1 MNIFYLHKD
10 PVESA
15 KLHCDKHVCKMI
27 IEYAQMLSTAHRM
40 LDGKEYISQ
49 TLGGSRIK
57 RWKHPNSNMEGVLYK
72 ASHINH
78 PSAIWV
84 RENAIQYQFM
94 YDMFVALCDEYTY
107 RYGRI
112 HMTDEKLRDLLNEIP
127 RNMELGTWRQ
137 PPQAMP
143 DDVKTESSLEAYH
156 KYYAVY
162 KKDFA
167 VWTDRPVPEFMS
179 ELQYA

>member
-49 TLGGSRIK
+49 TLGGRRIK

-84 RENAIQYQFM
+84 RESIENYFQM
-94 YDMFVALCDEYTY
+94 YKLYMAVLAEFTNCDCMKGVVATL
-107 RYGRI
+107 
-112 HMTDEKLRDLLNEIP
+112 
-127 RNMELGTWRQ
+127 
-137 PPQAMP
+137 
-143 DDVKTESSLEAYH
+143 
-156 KYYAVY
+156 
-162 KKDFA
+162 
-167 VWTDRPVPEFMS
+167 
-179 ELQYA
+179 

>member
-1 MNIFYLHKD
+1 MQYSWTKERMHHGYKWKLNRDLDQQDINLKSLTMRKESSGILTRDMNIFYLHKD

-49 TLGGSRIK
+49 TLGGRRFK

-72 ASHINH
+72 RHINH
-78 PSAIWV
+78 PSAKWV

-94 YDMFVALCDEYTY
+94 YDMFVALCDEYTFV
-107 RYGRI
+107 
-112 HMTDEKLRDLLNEIP
+112 M
-127 RNMELGTWRQ
+127 
-137 PPQAMP
+137 
-143 DDVKTESSLEAYH
+143 V
-156 KYYAVY
+156 VY
-162 KKDFA
+162 
-167 VWTDRPVPEFMS
+167 T
-179 ELQYA
+179 

>member
-49 TLGGSRIK
+49 TLGGRRIK

-84 RENAIQYQFM
+84 RDWVLWDGGIEFRDAPPPKKVGVQPTKNISASSQCGFPR
-94 YDMFVALCDEYTY
+94 LS
-107 RYGRI
+107 YGVHI
-112 HMTDEKLRDLLNEIP
+112 FLPLKGFLDP
-127 RNMELGTWRQ
+127 GGG
-137 PPQAMP
+137 P
-143 DDVKTESSLEAYH
+143 
-156 KYYAVY
+156 
-162 KKDFA
+162 
-167 VWTDRPVPEFMS
+167 
-179 ELQYA
+179 